1 MLINGSV
8 VSIRIVSTRR
18 LQWRHFFQAT
28 HVGLPFI
35 SNGRCQITMN
45 KIEYEELIA
54 FHPGYYMK
62 DYIEEQGI
70 TQEEFAKRLQTTPK
84 YVSDLVNGRINLT
97 DEMALKMS
105 SVFGT
110 SETMWLNLNKNYIEK
125 KLEIEKRNSIGSRM

>member
-1 MLINGSV
+1 
-8 VSIRIVSTRR
+8 
-18 LQWRHFFQAT
+18 
-28 HVGLPFI
+28 
-35 SNGRCQITMN
+35 MN

>member
-1 MLINGSV
+1 
-8 VSIRIVSTRR
+8 
-18 LQWRHFFQAT
+18 
-28 HVGLPFI
+28 
-35 SNGRCQITMN
+35 MN

-54 FHPGYYMK
+54 FHPGYYRK

-84 YVSDLVNGRINLT
+84 YVSNLVNGRINLT